1 MITRPSV
8 GSAGLMV
15 VDTAAGPIAVDA
27 VVRLDGCCQIIR
39 SQCLSS
45 NSLLRRLEEMRSLEG
60 RKDLGRGLVSLVGA
74 SVASMRVSGDAML
87 GGRKMDGWE
96 SCDNG
101 LFNVLET
108 HPGAG
113 VICSRG
119 SQCLGRV
126 ALNEPR
132 PWDGGTVHSSQGQSE
147 DGWLLWRMPSPSL
160 SSDLGRLQVLEHAG
174 VCRSPA
180 ARARAVEVEKIRMS

>member
-87 GGRKMDGWE
+87 WE
-96 SCDNG
+96 
-101 LFNVLET
+101 
-108 HPGAG
+108 
-113 VICSRG
+113 
-119 SQCLGRV
+119 
-126 ALNEPR
+126 
-132 PWDGGTVHSSQGQSE
+132 E
-147 DGWLLWRMPSPSL
+147 DGWMGELRQWTVQCARD
-160 SSDLGRLQVLEHAG
+160 SSGCGCYMQSRF
-174 VCRSPA
+174 
-180 ARARAVEVEKIRMS
+180 AVFGKSCTE